1 MSGAPLSDD
10 LAGALEKAG
19 FEQIVIEPKP
29 QSAKYIKDWLPGS
42 GAEDYVVSANISA
55 VKPLTA
61 PRGRPT
67 VAKVAGAAA
76 APAGPDTR
84 DAEEAMPA
92 RMRNAVRQPPKQAV
106 DC

>member
-42 GAEDYVVSANISA
+42 GAEDFVVSANITA
-55 VKPLTA
+55 VKPGAASKGRGGPA
-61 PRGRPT
+61 P
-67 VAKVAGAAA
+67 AKAAAGAASSL
-76 APAGPDTR
+76 PLED
-84 DAEEAMPA
+84 MPA
-92 RMRNAVRQPPKQAV
+92 RMRARLQPKQQAV